1 MFKAIFSIPQRE
13 RWDHDLKFIV
23 CIFTDWHATGAL
35 DKKPQLYD
43 ALGQMLFWHH
53 AYFTVIGML
62 NWGTFAHICKNQNMK
77 SSSLVALQGQGRLR
91 FTCLVVQLIKQLD
104 CFQDSSTPA
113 LSFIFLC
120 HYFYGKKKDLFPW
133 NSEVVNLYFAWNKNI
148 FCKWNAYGNT
158 PASSVCLVC

>member
-1 MFKAIFSIPQRE
+1 
-13 RWDHDLKFIV
+13 
-23 CIFTDWHATGAL
+23 
-35 DKKPQLYD
+35 
-43 ALGQMLFWHH
+43 
-53 AYFTVIGML
+53 ML

-120 HYFYGKKKDLFPW
+120 HYFYGRKKDLFPW

-148 FCKWNAYGNT
+148 FCKWNACGNT
-158 PASSVCLVC
+158 PASSVCLVCYDLYIGGAKTIFRQLKKKGKKIYFYSLWPDVDKPCEWLTNLKVTLSIFNM

>member
-1 MFKAIFSIPQRE
+1 MYVLWLTRHRSPGWEASALRCFGSNAVLTFCLFYSNR
-13 RWDHDLKFIV
+13 RVNLRSV
-23 CIFTDWHATGAL
+23 CSHMQKSEYG
-35 DKKPQLYD
+35 KQQL
-43 ALGQMLFWHH
+43 A
-53 AYFTVIGML
+53 
-62 NWGTFAHICKNQNMK
+62 
-77 SSSLVALQGQGRLR
+77 ALQGQGRLR

-113 LSFIFLC
+113 LSFVFLC